1 MAKPSSPD
9 PLIRENKEIVRK
21 RRPINFS
28 LNDLDDDETGDDTW
42 NATPK
47 ATKNGFTSPPMVN
60 SASIGSGAQKT
71 RMLPR
76 RSAASKIKFDEDAA
90 DEETDDDDI
99 FDPNPTPAMKKQANS
114 DVEKVFI
121 VLFKFCSKYFSYDK
135 LYSIVIGWFVFLR
148 FLVWDALRSSQGCSI
163 SIFDHGS
170 CKGSGFGID
179 LSDRGFTLLMKP
191 VPSFFKLEKLT
202 SFSKG

>member
-47 ATKNGFTSPPMVN
+47 GTKNCFTSPPVEN
-60 SASIGSGAQKT
+60 SVSIGSGAQKT

-90 DEETDDDDI
+90 DEETDEDDI

-114 DVEKVFI
+114 CVEKVFI
-121 VLFKFCSKYFSYDK
+121 VLFKFCSKVFSFEK
-135 LYSIVIGWFVFLR
+135 LFSILIGWFGFLK
-148 FLVWDALRSSQGCSI
+148 FLVWGVGR
-163 SIFDHGS
+163 
-170 CKGSGFGID
+170 
-179 LSDRGFTLLMKP
+179 P
-191 VPSFFKLEKLT
+191 WE
-202 SFSKG
+202 